1 LPSAVPEAKDWD
13 DPPRRTAETLATTSN
28 KKSRPFWGGFALK
41 RIGQLVKTVADSDLC
56 LPNVT

>member
-28 KKSRPFWGGFALK
+28 KKAAPEGAAL
-41 RIGQLVKTVADSDLC
+41 L
-56 LPNVT
+56 